1 MELIFRAL
9 ADPTRRKL
17 LDLLKVKEPQ
27 TLSSLVEQIGADGGD
42 QTMTRFGVM
51 KHLAQLEEAGLITAR
66 KVGREKLHY
75 LNAAPIQL
83 IADRWISRFAK
94 PWVQHLSDVKAI
106 AERTHSMTP
115 SPRQIYEVFIKA
127 DAPTIWRALTDPNMT
142 AQYYYGSKIDS
153 DLKHGSPLRY
163 MVPGDDAVMLDGTI
177 VEIDPPHKLVT
188 TFAAHWEPDFK
199 GDRPSRVTYEITP
212 IGGMCKLTLIHDDF
226 DGETAT
232 FKAVAGGWSMI
243 LSGLKTLI
251 ETGKPLSNAA

>member
-9 ADPTRRKL
+9 ADPTRRSL
-17 LDLLKVKEPQ
+17 LDLLKVKEPR
-27 TLSSLVEQIGADGGD
+27 TLNELVEEVGAGAGD
-42 QTMTRFGVM
+42 QAMTRFGVM

-66 KVGREKLHY
+66 KVGREKFHY

-94 PWVQHLSDVKAI
+94 PWVQQLSDVKTI
-106 AERTHSMTP
+106 AERTQAMQP

-127 DAPTIWRALTDPNMT
+127 DAPTIWRALTDPAIT
-142 AQYYYGSKIDS
+142 AQYYYGSKIET
-153 DLKHGSPLRY
+153 DLKRGSPFRY
-163 MVPGDDAVMLDGTI
+163 LVPGDEPVMLDGTI

-188 TFAAHWEPDFK
+188 TFSANWDPSFK

-212 IGGMCKLTLIHDDF
+212 MPGMCKLTLTHDDF

-243 LSGLKTLI
+243 LSGLKTLL